1 MRYEKNELWKATL
14 GGMGL
19 GFLSLFL
26 LRKPLINYLHDS
38 VVKRIMTDSYS
49 ENLWEFISAST
60 RAGLQPIVENNLR
73 SQEGKIIYRPLG
85 TPRKFLNSDD
95 LLFNIAQLAKLPTP
109 EDRTIN
115 METIIGPQA
124 ARPLQITMPIMI
136 TGMAYGL
143 GLSEKAKIALALGA
157 TKAGTAINSGEGP
170 FLPSERKAAQHYIL
184 MYDRTGRNHNPAVLK
199 QADAV
204 EIQFGQGAIA
214 GIGHPT
220 PYASLPPKARK
231 LMGLKPNQPT
241 VTRARQPGIS
251 DPAKDLPLLVNRL
264 RQITGGVPIGAK
276 IGAGHSLEK
285 DLEILVDAG
294 IDFITV
300 DGAEAATRGGP
311 PILMDD
317 FGVPTIIAV
326 NRAGNY
332 LQEQGLKNKI
342 TLIASGGL
350 FTPGAFLKAVA
361 LGADAVYIGTAA
373 LFATVHTQSL
383 KAMPFE
389 PPTQT
394 VFAQGN
400 AAQKFN
406 VSEGAQSLAN
416 FLNSCNLEMLEGIKA
431 LGKTSLQEVCKSDLR
446 AVSPFLAKA
455 LDIPLITESIFAAE
469 AQMEE

>member
-1 MRYEKNELWKATL
+1 MRYEKNELWKATP

-109 EDRTIN
+109 EDRTVN
-115 METIIGPQA
+115 METVIGPQA

-285 DLEILVDAG
+285 DLEILVNAG

-332 LQEQGLKNKI
+332 LQEQGLKGKI

-350 FTPGAFLKAVA
+350 FAPGAFLKAVA
-361 LGADAVYIGTAA
+361 LGADAVYISTAA
-373 LFATVHTQSL
+373 LFAAVHTQAL
-383 KAMPFE
+383 KSMPFE

-400 AAQKFN
+400 ASQKFN

-416 FLNSCNLEMLEGIKA
+416 FLNSCNLEMIEGIKA
-431 LGKTSLQEVCKSDLR
+431 LGKTSLREVGKSDLR
-446 AVSPFLAKA
+446 AVSPFLAEA